1 MHPKVQ
7 QSIGVMM
14 LAVLVLTA
22 RASAQQQRVF
32 QTSEAA
38 FHALVAACEQNDEAA
53 ILDILGHEHRDLVV
67 QSDKDLARERRK
79 RFHTLAVENTRFLT
93 QDDGTVTVLVGL
105 RNWPFPIPIKKGAD
119 GWRFDT
125 AVGKEEI
132 MNRYIGQNE
141 LAVIDFFENF
151 PGFQQ
156 LYASEDWDGDRVREY
171 AQHLISSLGTHDGL
185 YWKTAESTSGPLS
198 PLASLV
204 EDVEEDANAFQGEG
218 ARILYHGYRFRILT
232 KQGEKAPGGKFDYVI
247 NGNMIAGFA
256 LLAYPADYGA
266 SGIMTFLMNQSGEI
280 LQKDLGQD
288 TARAAEEIMEYN
300 PDHTWTEVQRD
311 Q

>member
-1 MHPKVQ
+1 MHHKVQ

-67 QSDKDLARERRK
+67 QSDKELARERRK

-132 MNRYIGQNE
+132 LNRRIGQNE

-156 LYASEDWDGDRVREY
+156 LYASEDWDGDKVREY
-171 AQHLISSLGTHDGL
+171 AQNLISSLGTHDGL
-185 YWKTAESTSGPLS
+185 YWKTAEDTSEPLS

-204 EDVEEDANAFQGEG
+204 EDVEEEANTLQGEG
-218 ARILYHGYRFRILT
+218 ARVLYHGYRFRILS

-247 NGNMIAGFA
+247 NGNMIVGFA

-280 LQKDLGQD
+280 LQKDLGQG